1 MKKLFLISLL
11 LISISCEKS
20 ENNMIINVNVEN
32 FKKGTI
38 YLQKI
43 SDSTLINIDSVF
55 VKKNE
60 PIIFKTK
67 IDSPEL
73 FYINLDISNFD
84 NRIEF
89 FGEKGEIDI
98 NTSLNKFNSNFEIIG
113 SSSDS
118 IYRNYL
124 NVIKKF
130 NNQKLDLI
138 QLSFNL
144 AKSDLKDSL
153 TLIQNQI
160 KSLDKRQY
168 LYNLNYVVSNGN
180 SHIAPLIAI
189 TQFSESGKIV
199 LDTIKSSMSE
209 QVLNS
214 KYGKIFTNIL
224 KSK

>member
-1 MKKLFLISLL
+1 
-11 LISISCEKS
+11 
-20 ENNMIINVNVEN
+20 MIINVNVEN
-32 FKKGTI
+32 FKKGTV

-118 IYRNYL
+118 TYRNYL

>member
-1 MKKLFLISLL
+1 M
-11 LISISCEKS
+11 
-20 ENNMIINVNVEN
+20 
-32 FKKGTI
+32 
-38 YLQKI
+38 
-43 SDSTLINIDSVF
+43 
-55 VKKNE
+55 
-60 PIIFKTK
+60 
-67 IDSPEL
+67 
-73 FYINLDISNFD
+73 
-84 NRIEF
+84 
-89 FGEKGEIDI
+89 
-98 NTSLNKFNSNFEIIG
+98 
-113 SSSDS
+113 
-118 IYRNYL
+118 

-168 LYNLNYVVSNGN
+168 LYNLNYAVSNGN

-199 LDTIKSSMSE
+199 LDTIKNSMSE

>member
-1 MKKLFLISLL
+1 
-11 LISISCEKS
+11 
-20 ENNMIINVNVEN
+20 MIINVNVEN

-118 IYRNYL
+118 TYRNYL

>member
-1 MKKLFLISLL
+1 
-11 LISISCEKS
+11 
-20 ENNMIINVNVEN
+20 MIINVNVEN

>member
-1 MKKLFLISLL
+1 
-11 LISISCEKS
+11 
-20 ENNMIINVNVEN
+20 MIINVNIEN
-32 FKKGTI
+32 FKKGTV